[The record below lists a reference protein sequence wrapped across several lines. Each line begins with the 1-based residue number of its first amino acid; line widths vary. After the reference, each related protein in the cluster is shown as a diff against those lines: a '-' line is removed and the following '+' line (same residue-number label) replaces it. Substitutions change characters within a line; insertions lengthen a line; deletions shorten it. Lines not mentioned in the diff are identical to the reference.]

1 MMVMLMMN
9 ILTSASHLCFLLF
22 LFIYSSPSISCS
34 FSHYTLI
41 VIIIIITIMVQLIEA
56 SEAYAE
62 YLIAKY
68 FCDSITTLMH
78 TREQQGRKY
87 RSSNSNN
94 TTKTTEDGQHTK
106 GLEACVDL
114 DVDLSQVYVSSA
126 TLRVLQK
133 AFQLLVLTSIQKH
146 SGDYYR
152 LGKGS
157 VHVHFSYYSDDDDGG
172 GDSDDDDEYTNL
184 CNLCFLL
191 FLFIYS
197 SLSISWPFLHYTLI
211 VINSLGCIESSL
223 QHEHMLCSIGELCE
237 CISIHR

>member
-1 MMVMLMMN
+1 
-9 ILTSASHLCFLLF
+9 
-22 LFIYSSPSISCS
+22 
-34 FSHYTLI
+34 
-41 VIIIIITIMVQLIEA
+41 MVQLIEA

-68 FCDSITTLMH
+68 FCDGITTLMH
-78 TREQQGRKY
+78 TREQQKRRY
-87 RSSNSNN
+87 RSSSSNSNSNN
-94 TTKTTEDGQHTK
+94 TTKTTEKDLHMK
-106 GLEACVDL
+106 GLEVCVDL
-114 DVDLSQVYVSSA
+114 DVDLSQVCISSA

-133 AFQLLVLTSIQKH
+133 VFQLLVLTSIQKH

-157 VHVHFSYYSDDDDGG
+157 VPLHFSYYSDDDDSGGDGDDDDDGGGG
-172 GDSDDDDEYTNL
+172 GDGDDDDDGDGDDDDDDDGGGDGGDDDDDDDEYTNL

-197 SLSISWPFLHYTLI
+197 SLSISCSFLYYTLI
-211 VINSLGCIESSL
+211 AIVSLGCIESSQ